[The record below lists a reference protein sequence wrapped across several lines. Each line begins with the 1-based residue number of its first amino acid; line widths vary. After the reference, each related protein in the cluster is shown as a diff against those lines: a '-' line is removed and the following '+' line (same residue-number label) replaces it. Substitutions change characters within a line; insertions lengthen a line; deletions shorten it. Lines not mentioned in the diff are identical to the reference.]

1 MADPIT
7 GDFGDVGIR
16 RILSALF
23 LRGVTARAAPGATVS
38 RAAAGFGTVPRLGW
52 GCDGG
57 KGAGWQTLKGLFRG
71 FRAKSR
77 RKKRKKRE
85 KKNHICKRMRS
96 VHARTRLLCERG
108 FVSGCPAGASRRAL
122 LAGFP
127 KNEDVRLGTS
137 GRAAYSSGGCR
148 SARLRALNHIAKHH
162 VQPFGSRTPLVWG
175 SVCAQGHV
183 HAIPHE
189 VVLGRANNWSF
200 FACSHLKS

>member
-57 KGAGWQTLKGLFRG
+57 KGAGWQTLKGLFQG

-85 KKNHICKRMRS
+85 KKNHICKKDEEG
-96 VHARTRLLCERG
+96 ER
-108 FVSGCPAGASRRAL
+108 AYEDKAAL
-122 LAGFP
+122 
-127 KNEDVRLGTS
+127 
-137 GRAAYSSGGCR
+137 
-148 SARLRALNHIAKHH
+148 
-162 VQPFGSRTPLVWG
+162 
-175 SVCAQGHV
+175 
-183 HAIPHE
+183 
-189 VVLGRANNWSF
+189 
-200 FACSHLKS
+200 